1 MSLRESRNVFP
12 GRNDMKWLRAI
23 GIWVAKGI
31 IIALVFLVIA
41 LVDYKFGTLGTLA
54 VLLIL
59 FIIAEI

>member
-1 MSLRESRNVFP
+1 
-12 GRNDMKWLRAI
+12 MKWLRAI

-41 LVDYKFGTLGTLA
+41 LVDYKFGTLA

>member
-41 LVDYKFGTLGTLA
+41 LVDYKFRTLGTLA

>member
-1 MSLRESRNVFP
+1 
-12 GRNDMKWLRAI
+12 MKWLRAI